1 MKNLSQKA
9 PIFHNKHI
17 QINGNTIFYD
27 SWYRNGVRFVNDL
40 LKEKGEF
47 YNIQEFSEIYG
58 IKMNYQQYWGTL
70 NAIKT
75 YLRKEK
81 IALTKRSLNPFIPSH
96 ILPIKQNKQGA
107 RKMYD
112 ILNTNDEIPT
122 GKQSWNKKY
131 NFEEKD
137 WKTIYMFPF
146 KTTTYSLLRWFQVS
160 LYHNIL
166 VMNKLLHF
174 MKIKED
180 SICTFCTQEEETIT
194 HLLWQCN
201 VTKEFLN
208 SITTWLQS
216 FNIYIEL
223 SEELFLFGLEKEQR
237 LTSIM
242 KFLLLYT
249 KYYIYCCRCNKQP
262 PNVTVYKKDYIL
274 CTKFICK

>member
-1 MKNLSQKA
+1 MKYQLENS
-9 PIFHNKHI
+9 H
-17 QINGNTIFYD
+17 
-27 SWYRNGVRFVNDL
+27 
-40 LKEKGEF
+40 
-47 YNIQEFSEIYG
+47 G
-58 IKMNYQQYWGTL
+58 I
-70 NAIKT
+70 
-75 YLRKEK
+75 
-81 IALTKRSLNPFIPSH
+81 
-96 ILPIKQNKQGA
+96 
-107 RKMYD
+107 
-112 ILNTNDEIPT
+112 
-122 GKQSWNKKY
+122 KKY

-160 LYHNIL
+160 LNHNIL
-166 VMNKLLHF
+166 VTNKLLHY

-208 SITTWLQS
+208 FVTTWLQS

-262 PNVTVYKKDYIL
+262 PIVTVYKKDYIL
-274 CTKFICK
+274 CTKFISK